1 MHQTTVYLSLSMA
14 TISAAPVHSLP
25 EYSAETGGCSLACK
39 EMSCPRVDPAPQGIL
54 FASFA
59 PWPGVCWLLFL
70 PCTWGCFRLLFHEIL
85 GQKNLPILVWQAWDH
100 YHFRAGREL
109 GDSIKFNPCL
119 LETRILR
126 CREVK
131 QRGPISQ
138 VSYSKARTWIQAA
151 IPLSQFKGLKHQM
164 NGCRRF

>member
-1 MHQTTVYLSLSMA
+1 MA

-25 EYSAETGGCSLACK
+25 EYSAETGGCSLACR

-59 PWPGVCWLLFL
+59 PWPGVCWLPFL

-85 GQKNLPILVWQAWDH
+85 GQKNLPILIWQAWDR

-109 GDSIKFNPCL
+109 GDSIKLL
-119 LETRILR
+119 LEARILK

-131 QRGPISQ
+131 PRGPISQ
-138 VSYSKARTWIQAA
+138 FCPEGKLNDLRNISPSETLNNGKAQKRMASSF
-151 IPLSQFKGLKHQM
+151 LDL
-164 NGCRRF
+164 N